1 MSSNS
6 ANEPN
11 NVSVEQFAQLQND
24 QKAILERIN
33 ALEKK
38 QLPGQYVSVEQFAQL
53 QNDQKAILER
63 INALEKKQLPGQY
76 VSADEFN
83 HRMKAIETFFY
94 ASICWGEIS
103 PKEDE
108 KGKYV
113 SAEQFTQLQNDQ
125 KKLLERVNE
134 LEKQGPTIAMINDQ
148 LKQLQNDQKK
158 LLERISEVENFQQQ
172 EKYVT
177 VEQFQTDQKKAIFE
191 RISELEK
198 QMKERVQ
205 KQADEETEPLAK
217 KALLVDEQ
225 FVQLQNDQK
234 AILKRIN
241 EIEKKQQP
249 GQYASTSKVNDHQ
262 FAQLQNDHIFVNCW
276 DANFCH
282 AQLQTDDSLK
292 IHLGTGKDGDR
303 TVFAKRSLLLAVPS
317 SSVRFYFEISIIKM
331 NRTINFG
338 FGLKNASN
346 LSGTFF
352 AETSAYAYGSR
363 GRFYVNGAKCCANP
377 GHAFGTTDTLGC
389 GILEN
394 KKLLFTKNGHCLDS
408 TEYSLSPSDD
418 WALLFP
424 FVTLILPGD
433 EIEAN
438 FGPDFIFDLATL

>member
-38 QLPGQYVSVEQFAQL
+38 QLPGQYVS
-53 QNDQKAILER
+53 
-63 INALEKKQLPGQY
+63 
-76 VSADEFN
+76 ADEFN
-83 HRMKAIETFFY
+83 QRMKAIETFSY

-172 EKYVT
+172 EKYVS
-177 VEQFQTDQKKAIFE
+177 VEQFEQLQNDQKKAIFE

-217 KALLVDEQ
+217 KA
-225 FVQLQNDQK
+225 
-234 AILKRIN
+234 
-241 EIEKKQQP
+241 
-249 GQYASTSKVNDHQ
+249 STSKVNDHQ
-262 FAQLQNDHIFVNCW
+262 FAKLQNDQNLVNCW
-276 DANFCH
+276 DDIFCH
-282 AQLQTDDSLK
+282 KQLQIRSLK
-292 IHLGTGKDGDR
+292 VVHKATGDR
-303 TVFAKRSLLLAVPS
+303 SVFAKRSLLLAVPS

-331 NRTINFG
+331 NRTASFG
-338 FGLKNASN
+338 FGLKNTKN
-346 LSGTFF
+346 LIGTCFS
-352 AETSAYAYGSR
+352 ATSAYAYGSK
-363 GRFYVNGAKCCANP
+363 GRFYVDGVKCFVNP
-377 GHAFGTTDTLGC
+377 EHAFAANDTLGC

-394 KKLLFTKNGHCLDS
+394 RKLLFTRNGHCLDS
-408 TEYSLSPSDD
+408 TGYSLSPSANC
-418 WALLFP
+418 ALLFP
-424 FVTLILPGD
+424 FVTLLESGD
-433 EIEAN
+433 VIEAN
-438 FGPDFIFDLATL
+438 FGPEFIFDLATL

>member
-38 QLPGQYVSVEQFAQL
+38 QLPGQYASTSKANDHQFAQL

-76 VSADEFN
+76 VSADEFT

-158 LLERISEVENFQQQ
+158 LFERISEVENFQQQ
-172 EKYVT
+172 KKYVS
-177 VEQFQTDQKKAIFE
+177 VEQLQNDQKKAIFE

-217 KALLVDEQ
+217 KA
-225 FVQLQNDQK
+225 
-234 AILKRIN
+234 
-241 EIEKKQQP
+241 
-249 GQYASTSKVNDHQ
+249 STSKVNDHQ

-282 AQLQTDDSLK
+282 NQLQTDESLK
-292 IHLGTGKDGDR
+292 IHLGTGKHGDR
-303 TVFAKRSLLLAVPS
+303 SVFAKHSLLLAVPS
-317 SSVRFYFEISIIKM
+317 SPVRFYFEIYIIKM
-331 NRTINFG
+331 NRTISFG

-352 AETSAYAYGSR
+352 AEASAYAYGSR
-363 GRFYVNGAKCCANP
+363 GKFFVNGARCCANP

-394 KKLLFTKNGHCLDS
+394 RKLFFTKNGHCLDS

-424 FVTLILPGD
+424 FVTLIIPGD

>member
-24 QKAILERIN
+24 QKAILERIVE
-33 ALEKK
+33 LEK
-38 QLPGQYVSVEQFAQL
+38 Q
-53 QNDQKAILER
+53 
-63 INALEKKQLPGQY
+63 QLPGQY

-113 SAEQFTQLQNDQ
+113 SADQFTQLQNDQ

-158 LLERISEVENFQQQ
+158 LFERISEVANFQQQ

-177 VEQFQTDQKKAIFE
+177 VEQFEQFQSDQKKAIFE

-217 KALLVDEQ
+217 KA
-225 FVQLQNDQK
+225 
-234 AILKRIN
+234 
-241 EIEKKQQP
+241 
-249 GQYASTSKVNDHQ
+249 STSKVNDHQ
-262 FAQLQNDHIFVNCW
+262 FAKLQNDQNLVNCW
-276 DANFCH
+276 DDIFCH
-282 AQLQTDDSLK
+282 DQLQTHSLK
-292 IHLGTGKDGDR
+292 VVHTAAGDR
-303 TVFAKRSLLLAVPS
+303 SVFAKRSLLLAVPS
-317 SSVRFYFEISIIKM
+317 SSVRFYFEITIIKM
-331 NRTINFG
+331 NRTASFG
-338 FGLKNASN
+338 FGLKNTKNLAGTYFAS
-346 LSGTFF
+346 
-352 AETSAYAYGSR
+352 TSAYAYGSK
-363 GRFYVNGAKCCANP
+363 GRFYVDGERCCTNP
-377 GHAFGTTDTLGC
+377 EHAFAANDTLGC

-394 KKLLFTKNGHCLDS
+394 RKLLFTRNGHCLDS
-408 TEYSLSPSDD
+408 TEYSLSPSANC
-418 WALLFP
+418 ALLFP
-424 FVTLILPGD
+424 FVTLLEPDD